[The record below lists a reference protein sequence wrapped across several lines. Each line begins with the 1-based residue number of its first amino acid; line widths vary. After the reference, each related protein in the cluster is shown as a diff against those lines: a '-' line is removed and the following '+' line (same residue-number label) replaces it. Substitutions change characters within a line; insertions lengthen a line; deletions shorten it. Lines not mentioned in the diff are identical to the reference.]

1 MNTNKAIWH
10 FRTGRAL
17 LILVMGLI
25 APFQLAF
32 VPDLAA
38 IQVSDT
44 ADVVADDGLCTLRE
58 AILAANTNLPS
69 GGMNGE
75 CPAGRDRRTDTIT
88 LANGATFSLSIGSS
102 NEDSAAD
109 GDLDIWDN
117 SAEVDLKI
125 RVQGGGTATIAQD
138 ASPDDRVLHTLGG
151 ARVKI
156 EGLILTG
163 GSSVASGGG
172 VLNEGR
178 LALDAST
185 IWGNSATLD
194 GGGLSSRR
202 RAVRKITG
210 TAN

>member
-1 MNTNKAIWH
+1 MNTNKAIRH

-58 AILAANTNLPS
+58 AVIATNTNLPS

-88 LANGATFSLSIGSS
+88 LASGATYSLSIGST
-102 NEDSAAD
+102 NEDGAAD

-117 SAEVDLKI
+117 QSEVDLKI

-138 ASPDDRVLHTLGG
+138 ASPDDRVMHIQGS
-151 ARVKI
+151 ASVKI

-163 GSSVASGGG
+163 GSSVESGGG
-172 VLNEGR
+172 ILNEGI
-178 LALDAST
+178 L
-185 IWGNSATLD
+185 TL
-194 GGGLSSRR
+194 
-202 RAVRKITG
+202 
-210 TAN
+210 